1 MTTDGAAN
9 ERLGASQLVG
19 EGSDHHCD
27 AHAIQLC
34 IEDVLGQ
41 SSKLAT
47 CAEHRAVIRK
57 AHSLVILINGHKDIH
72 SEFSRLASLKRTV
85 EDNARKFE
93 ALIINNETRW
103 DSELAMLERLV
114 AFDPEVIQLY
124 GNATLG
130 IAPDCILTRFE
141 FDLAFALTLVLAPF
155 RYFTK
160 FVQQREAVTLAH
172 VPRLIDELVTSLA
185 PNAFNDALVGRTE
198 GVGAAMNDFQAAL
211 VASIKNRYGTMFNS
225 SSLAR
230 AAAFFLPGMRYR
242 DFANFPNDDED
253 AIVTSV
259 KERIAADAE
268 NILPP
273 SDDKRARTARR
284 ARAAL
289 DELREDLDELDPDDP
304 TNDPLKWIPLKAD
317 ARMLFPVAKLYLGIP
332 ASSAEDERNFSSAGV
347 TLDKLRSRLDIE
359 NFRSEHRVRRYLTA
373 GSHAQTQDGRAFR
386 QQRAEGL
393 LQRFS
398 E

>member
-1 MTTDGAAN
+1 
-9 ERLGASQLVG
+9 
-19 EGSDHHCD
+19 
-27 AHAIQLC
+27 
-34 IEDVLGQ
+34 
-41 SSKLAT
+41 
-47 CAEHRAVIRK
+47 
-57 AHSLVILINGHKDIH
+57 
-72 SEFSRLASLKRTV
+72 
-85 EDNARKFE
+85 
-93 ALIINNETRW
+93 
-103 DSELAMLERLV
+103 
-114 AFDPEVIQLY
+114 
-124 GNATLG
+124 
-130 IAPDCILTRFE
+130 
-141 FDLAFALTLVLAPF
+141 
-155 RYFTK
+155 
-160 FVQQREAVTLAH
+160 
-172 VPRLIDELVTSLA
+172 
-185 PNAFNDALVGRTE
+185 
-198 GVGAAMNDFQAAL
+198 
-211 VASIKNRYGTMFNS
+211 
-225 SSLAR
+225 
-230 AAAFFLPGMRYR
+230 MRYR

-398 E
+398 ERFGHPGAIEGAGR